1 MKIELPV
8 LEMGELHLSVETLTR
23 SPVFVKD
30 HSALLSAER
39 KLRGVME
46 RFGATRKEEGW
57 LILKR
62 HTQRKV
68 EVNLDRD
75 EAVTVYVFVKRAVD
89 LVRIKPVSKSLLS
102 IFSQISLKL
111 EYMGVALKP

>member
-8 LEMGELHLSVETLTR
+8 LEMGELHLSMETLAG
-23 SPVFVKD
+23 SHVFVKD
-30 HSALLSAER
+30 HPALLSAER

-46 RFGATRKEEGW
+46 RFGATRKEGCW

-62 HTQRKV
+62 HAQRKV
-68 EVNLDRD
+68 GVKLDRE

-89 LVRIKPVSKSLLS
+89 LVRIKPVSQSILS

-111 EYMGVALKP
+111 ELDGIALRP